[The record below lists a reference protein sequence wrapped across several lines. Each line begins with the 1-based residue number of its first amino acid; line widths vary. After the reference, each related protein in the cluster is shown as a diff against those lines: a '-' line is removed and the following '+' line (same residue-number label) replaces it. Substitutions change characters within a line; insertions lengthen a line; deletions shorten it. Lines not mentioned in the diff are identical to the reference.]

1 MSVIQTITTVL
12 PSKKIKAFTLSDQE
26 TNKTISAAFTALVT
40 QYKTNKL
47 IISKNTVFEDTIIR
61 TFAEELVI
69 SGDELTR
76 TNTRTF
82 TDQEAFDAFMAE
94 PDVIAFFEARDNYN
108 SANGITSTTVIT

>member
-1 MSVIQTITTVL
+1 MSVTQTITTVS
-12 PSKKIKAFTLSDQE
+12 PSQEIKAFTLSDEE
-26 TNKTISAAFTALVT
+26 TNKTITQSLKTLVT

-108 SANGITSTTVIT
+108 TANGITSTTVIT